1 MFDYEFYP
9 TPKPIIRK
17 MLEGI
22 NRRDLEYLTILEPSA
37 GRGDIADYLR
47 GNSINSEHSRM
58 KIYVCEI
65 DKDLQYQLQSKGY
78 RLISE
83 NFLEYKGDH
92 YFDLII
98 MNPPFSNGA
107 DHFLKAWEILE
118 EGSLICLLN
127 AETIRNPFSEK
138 RDLLNKVISDNGGTV
153 EIIENA
159 FSGAER
165 ATDIDVALIKLKKI
179 AKGKSKLHFNFEKGY
194 ESNVFNLDESMFKNE
209 LAVRD
214 VVGNMMIQFEKL
226 KGMYVEHLKVENGLE
241 FYSSGLFE
249 SSYRN
254 IFDVI
259 KESRKEVSLCEAPDL
274 NRNRKLYNEFC
285 DRMKYEI
292 WKTVINKMG
301 MERYLTNNVRKNFA
315 AFIEQ
320 QGAMEFTKENVMN
333 LIKTI
338 FANTRN
344 IMETAI
350 TDVFDIFTK
359 YHDENR
365 CHVEGWKTNDSWK
378 VNRKVILPFFVD
390 AAWGEYYHV
399 NSSKWNEYSDIERVM
414 CYLAGK
420 NYDDFTEL
428 VSECDY
434 NTKDRDKNFKMES
447 LSHAICKIRIGDSSL
462 HESEFFT
469 FRCYKKGTLHIT
481 FKDEWLWEEFNL
493 RATDGKKWLPD
504 DIKVKWE
511 KQNRIKKVA

>member
-1 MFDYEFYP
+1 MFDHEFYP

-22 NRRDLEYLTILEPSA
+22 NRRDLDSITILEPSA
-37 GRGDIADYLR
+37 GRGDIVDYLK
-47 GNSINSEHSRM
+47 GDISDEYSKM

-83 NFLEYKGDH
+83 DFLEYNGDH

-98 MNPPFSNGA
+98 MNPPFSSGA

-127 AETIRNPFSEK
+127 AETIRNPYSEK
-138 RDLLNKVISDNGGTV
+138 RSLLEKIINDNGGTV
-153 EIIENA
+153 EIIENG
-159 FSGAER
+159 FSNAER
-165 ATDIDVALIKLKKI
+165 ATDVDVALIKVKKV
-179 AKGKSKLHFNFEKGY
+179 AKGKSKLNFNFESGN
-194 ESNVFNLDESMFKNE
+194 ESNAYNLEESMFKNE
-209 LAVRD
+209 VAVRD
-214 VVGNMMIQFEKL
+214 VVGNMMIQFENL
-226 KGMYVEHLKVENGLE
+226 KEMYVEHLKIEDGLK
-241 FYSSGLFE
+241 FYSNGLFE
-249 SSYRN
+249 SSLRN
-254 IFDVI
+254 IFEVI
-259 KESRKEVSLCEAPDL
+259 EESKKEVRLDEESDL

-301 MERYLTNNVRKNFA
+301 MERYLTNNVRKNFS

-338 FANTRN
+338 FANTKN

-365 CHVEGWKTNDSWK
+365 CHVEGWKTNNSWK
-378 VNRKVILPFFVD
+378 VNRKVILPYFVD
-390 AAWGEYYHV
+390 ATWGGYYHT
-399 NSSKWNEYSDIERVM
+399 NSNKWSEYSDIERVM
-414 CYLAGK
+414 CYLTGK
-420 NYDDFTEL
+420 NYDEFSEL
-428 VSECDY
+428 VKECEY
-434 NTKDRDKNFKMES
+434 STKERDRFYKMES
-447 LSHAICKIRIGDSSL
+447 LSHAISNVKIGDSGL
-462 HESEFFT
+462 KDSEFFT

-504 DIKVKWE
+504 EIKVKWE
-511 KQNRIKKVA
+511 KQNRTKKVA